1 MITAVLIVMALILFP
16 MPVFWLAEMA
26 AKDIERNETRI
37 RMHRSRIARSKARIA
52 ERNNG

>member
-1 MITAVLIVMALILFP
+1 MTTAILIVMAVILFP
-16 MPVFWLAEMA
+16 MPFFWLAEMA
-26 AKDIERNETRI
+26 ARDIDSNERRI